1 MAECSVPPDAAFEE
15 SAVLRALLRKLLF
28 LPLFAVVGTDA
39 GVEGVVEDVA
49 RLVAHWHQLRLDV
62 GRWVFEVLPVDLSWW
77 EYYQI
82 PGNVHGVL
90 L

>member
-1 MAECSVPPDAAFEE
+1 MAEGRVSPDAAFEE
-15 SAVLRALLRKLLF
+15 SAVLRALLCKLLF
-28 LPLFAVVGTDA
+28 PPLFAVVGTDA
-39 GVEGVVEDVA
+39 RVEGGVKDVA
-49 RLVAHWHQLRLDV
+49 RLVAHWHQLRPGV

>member
-1 MAECSVPPDAAFEE
+1 MAEGRVPPDAAFEE
-15 SAVLRALLRKLLF
+15 SAVLHALLRKLLF

-39 GVEGVVEDVA
+39 RVEGVVEDVA
-49 RLVAHWHQLRLDV
+49 RLVAHWHQLRLEV
-62 GRWVFEVLPVDLSWW
+62 GRGVFEVLPVDLSWW
-77 EYYQI
+77 QYYQI

>member
-1 MAECSVPPDAAFEE
+1 MTECSVSPDAAFEE

-28 LPLFAVVGTDA
+28 LPLFAVVGTNA
-39 GVEGVVEDVA
+39 RVEGGVEDMA
-49 RLVAHWHQLRLDV
+49 RLVAHWHQLRPDV
-62 GRWVFEVLPVDLSWW
+62 FRWVFEVLPVDLSWW
-77 EYYQI
+77 QYYQI

>member
-1 MAECSVPPDAAFEE
+1 MAEGRVPPDAAFEE

-28 LPLFAVVGTDA
+28 PPLFAVVGTDA
-39 GVEGVVEDVA
+39 RVEGGVKDVA
-49 RLVAHWHQLRLDV
+49 RLVAHWHQLRLEV
-62 GRWVFEVLPVDLSWW
+62 GRGVFEVLPVDLSWW

>member
-1 MAECSVPPDAAFEE
+1 MAEGRVPPDAAFEE
-15 SAVLRALLRKLLF
+15 SAVLRALLCKLLF
-28 LPLFAVVGTDA
+28 PPLFAVVGTDA
-39 GVEGVVEDVA
+39 RVEGGVKDVA
-49 RLVAHWHQLRLDV
+49 RLVAHWHQLRPGV

>member
-1 MAECSVPPDAAFEE
+1 MAEGSISPDAAFEE

-28 LPLFAVVGTDA
+28 LPLFAVVGTNA
-39 GVEGVVEDVA
+39 RVEGGVEDVA
-49 RLVAHWHQLRLDV
+49 RLVTHWHQLRLDV

-77 EYYQI
+77 QYYQI